1 MFEIV
6 FYKKEDDT
14 KPVADFIKGLEPKM
28 KRKTLQEIQLLKEFG
43 TDLREPYSKSLK
55 DGLFELRVQQSNNIS
70 RIFYFFFD
78 GQKIVMTN
86 GFIKKTQKTPN
97 NEILKAK
104 RYRAD
109 YLNRKDN
116 KHERRF

>member
-14 KPVADFIKGLEPKM
+14 KPVAQFLKSLEPKM
-28 KRKTLQEIQLLKEFG
+28 KVKALQEIQLLRELG
-43 TDLREPYSKSLK
+43 TNLREPYSKSLK
-55 DGLFELRVQQSNNIS
+55 NGLFELRIQQSNNIS

-86 GFIKKTQKTPN
+86 GFIKKTQKTPPS
-97 NEILKAK
+97 ELDTALKYK
-104 RYRAD
+104 TD
-109 YLNRKDN
+109 Y
-116 KHERRF
+116 ERRMKNG

>member
-14 KPVADFIKGLEPKM
+14 KPVAEFIKGLEPKM

-55 DGLFELRVQQSNNIS
+55 DGFWNYGYSN
-70 RIFYFFFD
+70 RIIFPVSFTSFLTD
-78 GQKIVMTN
+78 
-86 GFIKKTQKTPN
+86 
-97 NEILKAK
+97 
-104 RYRAD
+104 
-109 YLNRKDN
+109 RKS
-116 KHERRF
+116 F

>member
-14 KPVADFIKGLEPKM
+14 KPVAEFIKGLEPKM
-28 KRKTLQEIQLLKEFG
+28 KRKTLQEIGLLKEFG
-43 TDLREPYSKSLK
+43 TELREPYSKSLK

-86 GFIKKTQKTPN
+86 GFIKKTQKTPQA
-97 NEILKAK
+97 ELDKALKYK
-104 RYRAD
+104 SD
-109 YLNRKDN
+109 Y
-116 KHERRF
+116 ERRMNNG

>member
-14 KPVADFIKGLEPKM
+14 KPVAEFMNSLDVKM

-43 TDLREPYSKSLK
+43 KELREPYSKSLK

-86 GFIKKTQKTPN
+86 GLIKKTQKTPKS
-97 NEILKAK
+97 EIDKALKYK
-104 RYRAD
+104 AD
-109 YLNRKDN
+109 Y
-116 KHERRF
+116 ERRMNNG

>member
-14 KPVADFIKGLEPKM
+14 KPVAEFIKGLEPKM

-55 DGLFELRVQQSNNIS
+55 DGLFNCGYSNGI
-70 RIFYFFFD
+70 IFPVSFTSFFD

-86 GFIKKTQKTPN
+86 GFIKKTQKTPQA
-97 NEILKAK
+97 ELDKALKYK
-104 RYRAD
+104 SD
-109 YLNRKDN
+109 Y
-116 KHERRF
+116 ERRMNNG